1 MCVFILQFCSNRRNP
16 LGLERTNDVRFRYDS
31 GGQFLWRTFGV
42 HIFKQ
47 QLKTC
52 VVQICLELISFCLFA
67 FAL

>member
-1 MCVFILQFCSNRRNP
+1 MCVYTSIVYSNRRNR

-31 GGQFLWRTFGV
+31 GVQFLWRTFGV